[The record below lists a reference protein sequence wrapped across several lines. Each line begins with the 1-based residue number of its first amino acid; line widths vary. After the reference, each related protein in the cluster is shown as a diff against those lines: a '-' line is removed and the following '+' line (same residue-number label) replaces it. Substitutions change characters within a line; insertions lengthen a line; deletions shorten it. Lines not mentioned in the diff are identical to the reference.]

1 MSFAFFGV
9 VGRKTAL
16 APVRLFS
23 HRWLVTISEELK
35 LLVSGTENVVTEVE
49 LARKLAVART
59 EKRPLLAKLGCDPTA
74 PDLHLGHGVV
84 LQKLRQFQDLGHKAI
99 LIIGDYTALIGDPSG
114 RSITRPQLSIEQVLQ
129 NATTYKQQAF
139 KILDEQRTELVFN
152 SQWFGK
158 MTATD
163 LIRLSGH
170 ATAAQMLQRRDFK
183 ERFQKEIDIT
193 LSEFLYPLLQG
204 WDSVMVH
211 SDVELGG
218 TDQLF
223 NMLVGRD
230 LQQDEAQPQQVV
242 LAMPL
247 LEGTDGVNKMS
258 KSLGNTIGLAD
269 LPGEMYGKVMSIRD
283 ELMWRWWRLLF
294 AKTDVEIATL
304 QQGHP
309 MAAKKQLAFALVERF
324 HSRRDAEEAAQHFEK
339 QFSKKELGE
348 VAQPLEVSQKNIG
361 VIELVELA
369 QAPTAKLSRSE
380 IRRLIQQ
387 GGIELDGQKLVDPN
401 ARLTLHDGQILHVG
415 KRIIVKISMV
425 R

>member
-1 MSFAFFGV
+1 MPFAFFGV

-16 APVRLFS
+16 APVRFFS

-35 LLVSGTENVVTEVE
+35 LLISGTENVVTEAE
-49 LARKLAVART
+49 LAQKLTVART

-114 RSITRPQLSIEQVLQ
+114 RSITRPRLSIEQVLQ

-170 ATAAQMLQRRDFK
+170 MTAAQMLQRRDFK

-258 KSLGNTIGLAD
+258 KSLGNTIGLTD

-309 MAAKKQLAFALVERF
+309 MDAKKQLAFALVERF

-361 VIELVELA
+361 LIELVELA

-415 KRIIVKISMV
+415 KRIVVKISMV